1 MKHIEYEERVMI
13 SVNDY
18 LKVIDD
24 VKNEG
29 VKFTTL
35 LIENIYLDNDSSFI
49 YNNKMMLRIRNINK
63 KDEELTLKI
72 KKEDNTTL
80 EINETRKHHPTI
92 DKYLEGKLEDYKEVS
107 HLVTYR
113 IEVKYKD
120 YLLVIDKNEYHGV
133 TDYDIEVEADSQEKA
148 LEVIQNY
155 CLRYNLKYDPKYK
168 SKSHRA
174 ISLSKKQKDEVH

>member
-29 VKFTTL
+29 KEISKL
-35 LIENIYLDNDSSFI
+35 LIENIYLDNDNSFI
-49 YNNKMMLRIRNINK
+49 YQNKMMLRIRNINQ

-72 KKEDNTTL
+72 KREDNTTL
-80 EINETRKHHPTI
+80 EINETRSHHPTI
-92 DKYLEGKLEDYKEVS
+92 DKYLEGQLSDYKEVS
-107 HLVTYR
+107 RLVTHR
-113 IEVKYKD
+113 IEVEYKD
-120 YLLVIDKNEYHGV
+120 YLLVIDKNEYHNV
-133 TDYDIEVEADSQEKA
+133 IDYDLEVEANSQEKA
-148 LEVIQNY
+148 LEVIKEY
-155 CLRYNLKYDPKYK
+155 CVRYNLKYDPHYK

-174 ISLSKKQKDEVH
+174 ISLIKK